1 MLRCKASGYVVFMRV
16 CTMNDEEIKEQL
28 SLIGA
33 LAEDAEAGFESML
46 VPFSVYG
53 IAIPSGTA
61 ATYCFLFFRFGK
73 IRVAHLACRHRI
85 LPDFFAF
92 VFPPKTRRKNTK
104 SKRPHLCRSMGQHR
118 LRHRIEFRTVVFR
131 QNRFFRRVFYHR
143 HIDRNRMRYER
154 RHRTKESEDY
164 NVRRRRFLAFVR
176 PVLSLCRAVHGPAY
190 HKRGNFRFARN
201 SRPYR
206 THHHAEKEVCR

>member
-1 MLRCKASGYVVFMRV
+1 MLLLLRWLQHERRRYKRTTVFNRSIGRRRRSGFRIDARTVFCIRHCNSFGNGGDV
-16 CTMNDEEIKEQL
+16 L
-28 SLIGA
+28 
-33 LAEDAEAGFESML
+33 
-46 VPFSVYG
+46 FS
-53 IAIPSGTA
+53 I
-61 ATYCFLFFRFGK
+61 FRFGK
-73 IRVAHLACRHRI
+73 IRVAHLAFRHRI
-85 LPDFFAF
+85 LPELFAF
-92 VFPPKTRRKNTK
+92 VFPPETRRKNTK

-118 LRHRIEFRTVVFR
+118 LRHRIEFHTVVFR

-143 HIDRNRMRYER
+143 HIDSSRMRYER

-206 THHHAEKEVCR
+206 AHHYAEKEVCR